1 MNMESPLK
9 IKGLLLLALL
19 LIGCSGPSA
28 LITDRGG
35 AQLLVEDLES
45 DGEPLLF
52 RRDGVVTQI
61 ELKKIALLEISAG
74 VIEIY
79 GGDTWQFTTLTFQ
92 DDEKKTNYTG
102 WLTSGSV
109 LTGECPGG
117 PCELSVPTLNQI
129 DFVMEEVPTTPADS
143 SADSSATTE
152 TTPAGE

>member
-1 MNMESPLK
+1 MK
-9 IKGLLLLALL
+9 IKELLLLALP

-35 AQLLVEDLES
+35 AQLLVEDLQS

-61 ELKKIALLEISAG
+61 SLDKIALLEISAG

-92 DDEKKTNYTG
+92 DDEKKVKYTG

-109 LTGECPGG
+109 LIGECPGG

-129 DFVMEEVPTTPADS
+129 DFVMEEVPATPVDTTA
-143 SADSSATTE
+143 SAEAA
-152 TTPAGE
+152 PAGE